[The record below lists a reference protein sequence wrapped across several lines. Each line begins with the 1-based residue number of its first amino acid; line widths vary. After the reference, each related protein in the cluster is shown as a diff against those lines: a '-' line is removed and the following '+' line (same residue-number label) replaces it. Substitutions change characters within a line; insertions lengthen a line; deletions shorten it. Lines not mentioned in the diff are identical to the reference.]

1 MKKIIYLLSVIFS
14 ALVDVYGYVLVFD
27 QITRLSLLMYTLL
40 GLFLLFF
47 GVYGLYAEWL
57 WKKFREK
64 GITQNLCIEASYF
77 VQKKVFF
84 ARILLFP
91 FTKIKSNNS
100 LVIAFFGSLAWII
113 IILVLAQAFQKQM

>member
-14 ALVDVYGYVLVFD
+14 ALVVVYGYVLVFD
-27 QITRLSLLMYTLL
+27 QITRLALLMYTLL

-47 GVYGLYAEWL
+47 GLYGLYAEWL
-57 WKKFREK
+57 WKKFRKK

-77 VQKKVFF
+77 VQKKGFF

-113 IILVLAQAFQKQM
+113 IVLVLAQAFQKQM